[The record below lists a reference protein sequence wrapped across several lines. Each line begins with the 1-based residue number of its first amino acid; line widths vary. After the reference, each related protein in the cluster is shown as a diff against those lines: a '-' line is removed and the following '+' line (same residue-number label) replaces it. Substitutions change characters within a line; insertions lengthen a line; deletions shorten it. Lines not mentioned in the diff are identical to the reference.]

1 MTAETSVL
9 YDHPG
14 PKAKARNRIF
24 SVVFAVL
31 LALLLWW
38 VLATLN
44 SKQELTAAKWKPFT
58 TADVWSNFLWLGLWG
73 TIKAAVLSVVIA
85 LPIGAIFAV
94 GRLSDHTWLRWP
106 CAVVVEFFRAIP
118 VLLLMFFA
126 LQFYINFTDVPS
138 ETRPLYAV
146 VTGLVLYNGSVLAEI
161 FRSGIQSLPKG
172 QTEASMAIGLR
183 KTQMMT
189 AILLPQALTA
199 MLPAVVSQ
207 LVVVLKDTALGG
219 VLLGY
224 TDLMRQAN
232 TLTANFSNS
241 VATYTVIAVLYISM
255 NFILS
260 LLARRMERWLRRR
273 RGQKPAAIEPE
284 TLAPGLPTGAAV

>member
-1 MTAETSVL
+1 MTAQASVL

-14 PKAKARNRIF
+14 PKAKARYRVL
-24 SVVFAVL
+24 SVLFTVL

-94 GRLSDHTWLRWP
+94 GRLSDHVWLRWP

-138 ETRPLYAV
+138 DIRPLYAV

-189 AILLPQALTA
+189 SILLPQALTA

-255 NFILS
+255 NLILS
-260 LLARRMERWLRRR
+260 LLARRLEQWMRRR

-284 TLAPGLPTGAAV
+284 TLAPGLQTGAAV